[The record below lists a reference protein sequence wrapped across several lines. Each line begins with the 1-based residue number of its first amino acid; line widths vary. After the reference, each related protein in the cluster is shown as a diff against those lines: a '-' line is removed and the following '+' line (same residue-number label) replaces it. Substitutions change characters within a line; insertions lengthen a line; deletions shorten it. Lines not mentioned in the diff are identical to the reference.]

1 MTRVE
6 YYLAK
11 ALECEQMARGA
22 RDAETKRQLKELASE
37 WRLLA
42 AHAERQGS

>member
-11 ALECEQMARGA
+11 ALECEQMA